1 MKGESFSRNSIRFQK
16 GRMNGSIGWIILR
29 RMNESSHISQIF
41 DHGLNAFLEWLI
53 FKNTKQSGVNTD
65 SWYDRNRTATL
76 IYLHIIT
83 TFGLFQ
89 SYLNLRIFL
98 KIFDGFS
105 DFDVNNFLLDK
116 LITETKA
123 DLRSSSSP
131 LLNPA
136 L

>member
-1 MKGESFSRNSIRFQK
+1 MKQSRFER
-16 GRMNGSIGWIILR
+16 
-29 RMNESSHISQIF
+29 IF
-41 DHGLNAFLEWLI
+41 RLVWLN

-98 KIFDGFS
+98 KIFDGK
-105 DFDVNNFLLDK
+105 NFLLDK

-123 DLRSSSSP
+123 DLRSSPSP
-131 LLNPA
+131 LLNPS

>member
-1 MKGESFSRNSIRFQK
+1 MHFINL
-16 GRMNGSIGWIILR
+16 RMHL
-29 RMNESSHISQIF
+29 
-41 DHGLNAFLEWLI
+41 A
-53 FKNTKQSGVNTD
+53 
-65 SWYDRNRTATL
+65 
-76 IYLHIIT
+76 YLT
-83 TFGLFQ
+83 TFGLVQ